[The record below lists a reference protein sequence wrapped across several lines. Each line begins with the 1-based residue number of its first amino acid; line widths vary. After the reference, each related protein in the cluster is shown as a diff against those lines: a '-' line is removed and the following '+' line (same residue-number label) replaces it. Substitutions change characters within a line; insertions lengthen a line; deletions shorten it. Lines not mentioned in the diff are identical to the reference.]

1 MKTGLKEFDSV
12 CGPLGL
18 GELVC
23 VAGRPCNGKT
33 ALLLDLALRIH
44 RRYETNVVFATAR
57 ELPEDLLAKAPAA
70 ARHLFVE
77 LPARDLLREDVEFPA
92 GRGPCIY
99 LVDTQGVGPT
109 RPHYIAHRLNTE
121 HRSRCDLLVSDGWT
135 VTVDRV
141 TTVERV
147 VAGVSYRLNFERA
160 ALTLSAATLVD
171 AQRFAKGS
179 GVATIYGIRSA
190 AHDDEESGPGLE
202 DLRRLRSTVSK
213 AAARTVLLHRP
224 ELYLAHGDG
233 REEVAGV
240 IELAAAGEGTLES
253 RRSRLRYDAA
263 KRRFR
268 SGGQDAADGLSAVI
282 GLWRREEWGTL
293 PVAARGAIEAPLRR
307 GWLGEGSV

>member
-1 MKTGLKEFDSV
+1 MKTGLKEFDAVS
-12 CGPLGL
+12 GSLGL
-18 GELVC
+18 GALVC
-23 VAGRPCNGKT
+23 VVGRPCHGKT
-33 ALLLDLALRIH
+33 VLLLDLAVRIH

-57 ELPEDLLAKAPAA
+57 ELPEDLLAKAPVA

-77 LPARDLLREDVEFPA
+77 LPVRDLLREDVEFPA
-92 GRGPCIY
+92 GRGPCVY
-99 LVDTQGVGPT
+99 LVDTQGVGPA

-141 TTVERV
+141 TTVERA

-171 AQRFAKGS
+171 AQRFAQGS
-179 GVATIYGIRSA
+179 GVATVYGIRSA
-190 AHDDEESGPGLE
+190 AHDDEASGPGLE

-224 ELYLAHGDG
+224 ELYLPHRGG
-233 REEVAGV
+233 REEVAGIV
-240 IELAAAGEGTLES
+240 ELAAMGEGS
-253 RRSRLRYDAA
+253 SGGRRAKMQYDAA

-268 SGGQDAADGLSAVI
+268 S
-282 GLWRREEWGTL
+282 
-293 PVAARGAIEAPLRR
+293 
-307 GWLGEGSV
+307 LGRSKNKD